1 MHVQGDAAPR
11 GAVSALIAEPDY
23 FCSGDKNLNGGGSG
37 VVAFYSFMC
46 GNGNPSTEVWK
57 KVSGAAERRE
67 TPFHLRTDLVMK
79 GKLNVITE

>member
-1 MHVQGDAAPR
+1 MHVQGDAAPP

-57 KVSGAAERRE
+57 RSLV
-67 TPFHLRTDLVMK
+67 LRNV
-79 GKLNVITE
+79 GKLLFTSEQIW